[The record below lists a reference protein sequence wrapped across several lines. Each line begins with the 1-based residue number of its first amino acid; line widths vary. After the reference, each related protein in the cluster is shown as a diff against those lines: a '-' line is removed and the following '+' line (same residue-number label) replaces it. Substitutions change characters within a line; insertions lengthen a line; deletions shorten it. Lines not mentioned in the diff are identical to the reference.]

1 MTERYERKNTIIY
14 GGAFNPPT
22 IAHHAILQACIDH
35 AETINAEVWLLPSG
49 NRTDKSIESTYDQ
62 RMEMLRALTADV
74 VRRSV
79 TVHINTSEMDRTEVT
94 ETYDTV
100 VQMDEAHEDRKFI
113 WVFGSD
119 SVNTMPEWGN
129 GEWLVEN
136 LPMLVVN
143 RPGYPLEVEASDAHV
158 LDVEMLEISS
168 TEVRER
174 MQADESID
182 DLVTPSV
189 FALLRS

>member
-1 MTERYERKNTIIY
+1 MEKLQEQRKTIIY

-35 AETINAEVWLLPSG
+35 AETIDADVWLLPSG
-49 NRTDKSIESTYDQ
+49 DRTDKSIESGYDQ

-74 VRRSV
+74 IRRSV
-79 TVHINTSEMDRTEVT
+79 NIYINTSEIDRDEQT

-100 VQMDEAHEDRKFI
+100 MEINSSHADREFI

-119 SVNTMPEWGN
+119 SVNTMPEWGH
-129 GEWLVEN
+129 GDWLVDN

-143 RPGYPLEVEASDAHV
+143 RPNYPLEVRGRYAEV
-158 LDVEMLEISS
+158 LDVEMPETSS

-174 MQADESID
+174 MQADEEIE

-189 FALLRS
+189 YAILNS